1 MSACADCGAP
11 AALRITEG
19 GVTRALCPAC
29 TDARAGVPSLA
40 ILARSLRRPRRR
52 DGKCPYCGTSA
63 EEASET
69 ALVGCPLCYEALK
82 ESLVR
87 DGAVQTVDANADLW

>member
-11 AALRITEG
+11 AALSITEG
-19 GVTRALCPAC
+19 GVTRVLCPAC

-52 DGKCPYCGTSA
+52 DGKCPYCGTTA
-63 EEASET
+63 EQASET

-82 ESLVR
+82 DSLQQE
-87 DGAVQTVDANADLW
+87 GSLQKVDATADLW

>member
-1 MSACADCGAP
+1 MSPCADCGAP
-11 AALRITEG
+11 AALSITEG

-40 ILARSLRRPRRR
+40 TLAKALRRPRRR

-63 EEASET
+63 EDAKET

-82 ESLVR
+82 EALVE
-87 DGAVQTVDANADLW
+87 DGAVKKVETNADIW